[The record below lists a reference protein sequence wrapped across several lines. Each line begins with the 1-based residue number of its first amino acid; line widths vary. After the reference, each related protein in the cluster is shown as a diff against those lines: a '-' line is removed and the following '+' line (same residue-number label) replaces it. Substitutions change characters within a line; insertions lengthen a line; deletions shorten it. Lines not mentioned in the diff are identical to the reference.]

1 MSQME
6 PAFQNAGGVMETRTV
21 KMGATRRTV
30 KAPDGCATPRPSS
43 PAKTQV
49 ETVVTPVVVF
59 SHCYRWILLSRLY
72 TRYIQCIT
80 RLLQY
85 SDGWDTAVRGVK
97 QMLR

>member
-30 KAPDGCATPRPSS
+30 KAPDGCVTPRPSS

-49 ETVVTPVVVF
+49 ETRHQWSFSVTVTGGFFNPG
-59 SHCYRWILLSRLY
+59 
-72 TRYIQCIT
+72 YIHVI
-80 RLLQY
+80 Y
-85 SDGWDTAVRGVK
+85 SV
-97 QMLR
+97 